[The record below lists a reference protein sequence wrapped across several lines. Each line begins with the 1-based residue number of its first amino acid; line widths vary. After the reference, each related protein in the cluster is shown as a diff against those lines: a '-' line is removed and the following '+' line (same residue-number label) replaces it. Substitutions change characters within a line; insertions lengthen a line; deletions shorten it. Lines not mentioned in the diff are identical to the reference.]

1 VLVEQRSGEQT
12 IAIFERDHLTAMEM
26 ARKHQVVSTL
36 ARSGPDRWVMC
47 AQNSNVTFG
56 GENRIRTRNRNDPG
70 TMRDANRG
78 LVNPFAPAA
87 EHCVTNSIHT
97 YRSVMVPANRQNGRV
112 GVKETDQVT

>member
-1 VLVEQRSGEQT
+1 
-12 IAIFERDHLTAMEM
+12 MEM

-56 GENRIRTRNRNDPG
+56 GGNRIRTGHRNHPG

-78 LVNPFAPAA
+78 LVNPLAPAA
-87 EHCVTNSIHT
+87 DHGITNPIHT
-97 YRSVMVPANRQNGRV
+97 HGSVMVPANRQNGCVR
-112 GVKETDQVT
+112 VKETDQVAQLVQFRRVIDQIAAQ